1 MEDFIEI
8 IFYVVILVLSGIGS
22 LMKNRKKQQKTV
34 VSPEPTEVKS
44 EYETESEVANQ
55 PKEEEEN
62 ELIRMLREAAAAAE
76 AQKREKEV
84 MEQQKRA
91 AEGEALRRK
100 QIAEQE
106 KKAALIRAEKEREL
120 AKMQAAKKKAES
132 VVVEPENTTLVDFDL
147 SDVDE
152 ARRAF
157 VASEIFNKRYC

>member
-44 EYETESEVANQ
+44 EYEAESEVANQ

-91 AEGEALRRK
+91 AEEEALRRK

-152 ARRAF
+152 TRRAF

>member
-91 AEGEALRRK
+91 AEEEAQRRK

-132 VVVEPENTTLVDFDL
+132 VVIEPENTTLVDFDL

>member
-84 MEQQKRA
+84 IEQQKRA
-91 AEGEALRRK
+91 AEEEALRRK

>member
-34 VSPEPTEVKS
+34 VSPEPNEVKS
-44 EYETESEVANQ
+44 EYEAEMEVANQ

-91 AEGEALRRK
+91 AEEEALRRK